1 MYDHGLDNSLI
12 IKTRSCKLKMNC
24 QSANIE
30 EEEELLLVYS

>member
-1 MYDHGLDNSLI
+1 MYDNGLDKPYI

-30 EEEELLLVYS
+30 EEEELLLIYS